1 MTQKANS
8 NYCASDQLVT
18 KILLYLEK
26 CGYLP
31 TTIKKH
37 ENFYSGFLH
46 FLKKKKQKTIDA
58 ASIASYLKFL
68 EIPVTGKIT
77 NTQHYFKRSAL
88 RKLYQF
94 KQTGAFNTKNNE
106 WPPLPEYYDEILNE
120 FVASE
125 IEQKAISTISVVK
138 MRRELRTFFHFLLE
152 RKIKTIGLLKGS
164 HLQAFVEKL
173 EQKFSRPSVISHIKY
188 MRMLIRF
195 LASTNQVSTELPKAV
210 PKVRYIRKSR
220 IPDVWPRLAVEKLLE
235 AIDTNSDS
243 GKRDY
248 AICLLAVRLGIR
260 IGDICSLKIEHIN
273 WERGILSFLM
283 RKTKKRIELPL
294 TEEVGTALIDY
305 LKNGR
310 PSVKDEQV
318 IFLAHRPPFRPIGNG
333 YNIINKHRKSAGIA
347 LDPRLRKGFHSLRY
361 TLATQLHEASVPFS
375 VISAMLGHSS
385 LDITRIYAKANIEML
400 RSVALDWKEADNA

>member
-1 MTQKANS
+1 MTQKSNS
-8 NYCASDQLVT
+8 NDCLPDQLVA

-37 ENFYSGFLH
+37 KDFYSGFLC
-46 FLKKKKQKTIDA
+46 FLKKKKQKTIDT
-58 ASIASYLKFL
+58 ASIACYLKFL
-68 EIPVTGKIT
+68 EIPVAGKIT

-106 WPPLPEYYDEILNE
+106 WPPLPEYYNEILNE
-120 FVASE
+120 FVGNE
-125 IEQKAISTISVVK
+125 IEQKAINAISVVK
-138 MRRELRTFFHFLLE
+138 MRHDLRTFFHFLLD
-152 RKIKTIGLLKGS
+152 RKIKTIGSLKGS

-173 EQKFSRPSVISHIKY
+173 EQKYSRSAVIAHIKY

-210 PKVRYIRKSR
+210 PKVRFVRKSR
-220 IPDVWPRLAVEKLLE
+220 IPDVWPQTAVEKMLE
-235 AIDTNSDS
+235 GIDTSSDS

-248 AICLLAVRLGIR
+248 AICLLAIRLGIR
-260 IGDICSLKIEHIN
+260 IGDICSLKIKHIN
-273 WERGILSFLM
+273 WERGIVSFLM
-283 RKTKKRIELPL
+283 QKTKKRVELPL

-310 PSVKDEQV
+310 PPVKDEQV

-333 YNIINKHRKSAGIA
+333 YNIINKHRKLANIV
-347 LDPRLRKGFHSLRY
+347 LDPRLRKGFHSLRS

-385 LDITRIYAKANIEML
+385 LDVTRIYAKANIEML